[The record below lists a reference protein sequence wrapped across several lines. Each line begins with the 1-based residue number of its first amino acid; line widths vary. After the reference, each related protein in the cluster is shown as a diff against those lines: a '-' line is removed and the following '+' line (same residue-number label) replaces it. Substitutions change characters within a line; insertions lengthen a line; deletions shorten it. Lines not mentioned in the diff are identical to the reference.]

1 MSLARTLAYA
11 LAGTAWLLVD
21 FVRWRTHGMLAS
33 STLVDVV
40 RLTRAHEAHLSQ
52 VSVICIAA
60 LPIVGAG
67 LAALSVWRSRV
78 VAGLRV
84 ALALAGCGVSIGL
97 LTGLGNGVDSS
108 FGPGAW
114 LAVAGLAC
122 AVLGAAFDA
131 TDVAIQRRALE
142 SAS

>member
-11 LAGTAWLLVD
+11 LAGSAWLLVD

-40 RLTRAHEAHLSQ
+40 RLTRAHEAHVSQ
-52 VSVICIAA
+52 LAIVCIAA
-60 LPIVGAG
+60 LPTVGAG

-78 VAGLRV
+78 VAGVRV
-84 ALALAGCGVSIGL
+84 ALALAGGGVSIGL
-97 LTGLGNGVDSS
+97 LTTLGHGEGSS

-114 LAVAGLAC
+114 LAIAGLAC
-122 AVLGAAFDA
+122 AVVGAALDGS
-131 TDVAIQRRALE
+131 DVAIRRRPLE